1 MSVTKNNT
9 MKKLLFLFIALLFN
23 SCKNDDC
30 TEMVNIP
37 KWDALEMTFIDNYQ
51 EVPCGLGSP
60 VDEPVIL

>member
-1 MSVTKNNT
+1 MSVTKNNKA
-9 MKKLLFLFIALLFN
+9 KKLLFLFTALLFI
-23 SCKNDDC
+23 SCENDNC

-51 EVPCGLGSP
+51 EVPCGIGSP

>member
-1 MSVTKNNT
+1 
-9 MKKLLFLFIALLFN
+9 MKKLLILFVVILYF

-51 EVPCGLGSP
+51 EVPCGIGDP
-60 VDEPVIL
+60 VDEPVTL

>member
-9 MKKLLFLFIALLFN
+9 MKKLLFLSTALLFN

-51 EVPCGLGSP
+51 EVPCGLGNP

>member
-1 MSVTKNNT
+1 
-9 MKKLLFLFIALLFN
+9 MKKLLFLFVIILFF

-51 EVPCGLGSP
+51 EVPCCIGDP